1 MVPRGSCASTI
12 ALIAVVLLG
21 RVGIADR
28 PCKPLDQLR
37 AEMLALE
44 SATLMRSL
52 SITASGDPS
61 VIILI

>member
-1 MVPRGSCASTI
+1 
-12 ALIAVVLLG
+12 VVLLG